1 MRLGHVLSEDCTPI
15 SEDECGPASS
25 TASRGQ
31 WQNAQKDKFS
41 VKYGHWTGSFALA
54 WTASVTRANIKKEPW
69 VKVLGF
75 ISRKGFYLT
84 PAIVIPAVDAY
95 LSISWVEFYI
105 DKSPLI

>member
-15 SEDECGPASS
+15 SEDECGPLSS

-31 WQNAQKDKFS
+31 WQKAQKDKFS

-84 PAIVIPAVDAY
+84 LAVVILTIDAH
-95 LSISWVEFYI
+95 LSNS
-105 DKSPLI
+105 